1 MRPVSVALRVR
12 RVSASSSLAAD
23 TVTSVGAISAGS
35 VEDLSTTGEDDG
47 HAPRLEKIVVPRV
60 NKMNSALS
68 LVSFVHFTEEH
79 PCQE

>member
-1 MRPVSVALRVR
+1 MRSMSVALRVR

-23 TVTSVGAISAGS
+23 TVTSVDAISTGS

-47 HAPRLEKIVVPRV
+47 HAPGLEKIVVPRV
-60 NKMNSALS
+60 NKMNGALS
-68 LVSFVHFTEEH
+68 LVSFVHFTKEH